1 MKSTPLTVPSLILT
15 CLVAALGCNSA
26 SDVNLSGQTQ
36 GTSSGSSGSISAG
49 SSSETAAEVIDT
61 EPVISGETAESSTNK
76 TWTVAEILSETRSGG
91 AGGTALCGGELGFKR
106 CICAEDVP
114 GSIQYR
120 PSVAECNGNAAAILY
135 DNYAEAF
142 SVVVRD
148 SQNRDRWPASGF
160 NGCSAQLSNS
170 DSPPNKCSAFKVQD
184 KFAILDGAAV
194 VHCFGA
200 SGYSALFSDAVRLT
214 IKLENVPNSNDDP
227 LVRVCLISG
236 DLPLN

>member
-1 MKSTPLTVPSLILT
+1 MKSAALTFPTFV
-15 CLVAALGCNSA
+15 LVCMFAALGCNSS
-26 SDVNLSGQTQ
+26 SDVNLSGESE
-36 GTSSGSSGSISAG
+36 GTSSGSSGSISSG
-49 SSSETAAEVIDT
+49 SSSGTATEVTDT
-61 EPVISGETAESSTNK
+61 EPVVSGETAESSTNK
-76 TWTVAEILSETRSGG
+76 TWTVAEILSEPRSGG

-106 CICAEDVP
+106 CLCVGDAP
-114 GSIQYR
+114 SSIQYR
-120 PSVAECNGNAAAILY
+120 PAVAECNGNAAAILY
-135 DNYAEAF
+135 DNYAGAF

-170 DSPPNKCSAFKVQD
+170 ESPPNRCSAFKVQD
-184 KFAILDGAAV
+184 KFAILDGAAI

-200 SGYSALFSDAVRLT
+200 SGYSELFSDAVRLT

-227 LVRVCLISG
+227 LLRVCLSSG